1 MGVPHLGER
10 PGSPGRA
17 SWIRRQR
24 HAPSASHLA
33 GERAEHGA
41 GGWAAGT
48 WAPHHG
54 ASTKVPLP
62 AAQSASGAGPSLAL
76 GHQTH
81 STGDASS
88 EPMGGGGQR
97 NQAFSGPG
105 KGQLRRSCVA
115 GKTQSGPHFGPVPPY
130 SPPSA
135 SPILALCP
143 NSALSGRPGTC
154 PDHRPGPSLA
164 PGCHQ
169 HISTLMLPHTK
180 KHTHHPPCMPTP
192 TPKDMGASTHL
203 DACTH
208 RLYIRARDTY
218 PEAHPT
224 KTHLPTHPR
233 HTHHHPHPDPTQT
246 DSHTLPWFEP

>member
-1 MGVPHLGER
+1 MAGPQLGEPLVKVGVPHLGVR

-17 SWIRRQR
+17 GWIRRQR
-24 HAPSASHLA
+24 HAPNGSHLA

-54 ASTKVPLP
+54 GSTKVPLP

-76 GHQTH
+76 CHQTH

-88 EPMGGGGQR
+88 EPMEGEG
-97 NQAFSGPG
+97 SGTRHPQGLG
-105 KGQLRRSCVA
+105 KGSYGGVEW
-115 GKTQSGPHFGPVPPY
+115 PVGPVWPPLWPYPPY

-143 NSALSGRPGTC
+143 NSALSGHPGTC
-154 PDHRPGPSLA
+154 PAHRPRPSLA

-169 HISTLMLPHTK
+169 HVSTLMLAHTK
-180 KHTHHPPCMPTP
+180 KYTHHPPCMHTP
-192 TPKDMGASTHL
+192 TPKHMGVSTHL

-208 RLYIRARDTY
+208 RLYIQARDTY

-224 KTHLPTHPR
+224 QTHLPTHPPK
-233 HTHHHPHPDPTQT
+233 TYIPPPT
-246 DSHTLPWFEP
+246 S